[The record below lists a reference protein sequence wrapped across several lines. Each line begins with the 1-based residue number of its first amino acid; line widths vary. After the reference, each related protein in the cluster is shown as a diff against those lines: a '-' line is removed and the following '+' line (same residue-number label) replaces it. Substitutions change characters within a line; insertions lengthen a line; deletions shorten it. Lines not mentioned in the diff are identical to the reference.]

1 MANGSAT
8 DPAIYGPVN
17 GVFVTLSEFQAYE
30 QSLVDA
36 NARQA
41 GALWD
46 QLNRANGTNFPNP
59 IPQPP
64 PPAKLATFTGD
75 CSLPNQP
82 GFPGWATFQDAAN
95 WANACT
101 ATHVNV
107 PTIPATTPS
116 TPAGTGAGR
125 GAPAATAVTVP
136 GAPGSSTRVQPRATT
151 FDPYG
156 NSGSYCDEFPDDP
169 LCNIWGGGGGIVFGG
184 GSTGGVYQPV
194 IIQEGISATDV
205 HGIVDGGLNTVW
217 SAVTGAIDAIVLVA
231 IAAIQDA
238 LTALGNAIKAVWAI
252 LSRMAGFILNALKSI
267 LRDVIKG
274 LIQVFED
281 IRNILKKIVKDI
293 LIPLAKGLAS
303 ARKRL
308 LEIYQKFIR
317 PLLIWMQDIRRILN
331 ILALFHVP
339 FAAKLDAKLADLER
353 RITAPFLL
361 LLRYSNQLANWM
373 NVIVTPKYLFQK
385 PTFLGSLNAYK
396 GESINLLI
404 NAMHVSPTAAMK
416 VKASSAFTL
425 GDAKQSKAQLT
436 AFLQSGSGEMA
447 PSITAAQSTF
457 DDFLATQG

>member
-1 MANGSAT
+1 MANGTAS

-36 NARQA
+36 NARAA

-46 QLNRANGTNFPNP
+46 QLNKANGTNFANP

-82 GFPGWATFQDAAN
+82 GFPGWATFADAAA

-116 TPAGTGAGR
+116 SPAAPTAGR
-125 GAPAATAVTVP
+125 GAPAATAVTGP
-136 GAPGSSTRVQPRATT
+136 SSAGSSATLKPRASGY
-151 FDPYG
+151 DPYG
-156 NSGSYCDEFPDDP
+156 DSGSYCDMYPDDP
-169 LCNIWGGGGGIVFGG
+169 LCDIWGGGGGIVFGG
-184 GSTGGVYQPV
+184 GSTGTVYQPV
-194 IIQEGISATDV
+194 IVQEGISATDV

-231 IAAIQDA
+231 ISAIQDA

-252 LSRMAGFILNALKSI
+252 LSRMAGFILNALKSL
-267 LRDVIKG
+267 LRDVVKG

-281 IRNILKKIVKDI
+281 IRNILKKITKDI
-293 LIPLAKGLAS
+293 LVPLAKGIVA
-303 ARKRL
+303 ARDRL
-308 LEIYQKFIR
+308 LKIYKQFIR
-317 PLLIWMQDIRRILN
+317 PLLVWMQDVRRILN
-331 ILALFHVP
+331 ILAVFHVP
-339 FAAKLDAKLADLER
+339 FAQKLDAKLADLER

-361 LLRYSNQLANWM
+361 LLRYSNAVANWM
-373 NVIVTPKYLFQK
+373 NLIVTARYLLQK
-385 PTFLGSLNAYK
+385 PIWLWSLNAYK
-396 GESINLLI
+396 GESINLLTS
-404 NAMHVSPTAAMK
+404 AMNTPATAAMK

-425 GDAKQSKAQLT
+425 GDATTAKSDLT
-436 AFLQSGSGEMA
+436 AYLQTGNANMTVPIASANQTFDSFL
-447 PSITAAQSTF
+447 AAQ
-457 DDFLATQG
+457 G